1 MNTDSH
7 VIRIVQA
14 DYRNPAHAAAL
25 VALLDAYAQDPMG
38 GGEAL
43 SDFAKAHLAQAL
55 AERPQ
60 AFSLLA
66 YDVAGEGA
74 GDSTNEGTPV
84 GLANCMEGFS
94 TFACKPL
101 VNVHDLAVLRSH
113 RGQGIAQKLLEAAE
127 AQARARGAC
136 KLTLEVL
143 SGNHGAVRLY
153 ERVGYANYQLGELA
167 GTAQFMQKWLD

>member
-1 MNTDSH
+1 M
-7 VIRIVQA
+7 IRIVPV
-14 DYRNPAHAAAL
+14 DYANSAHAAAL
-25 VALLDAYAQDPMG
+25 VALLDAYALDPMG

-43 SDFAKAHLAQAL
+43 SDYARANLAQSL
-55 AERPQ
+55 AARPQ

-66 YDVAGEGA
+66 YAVEGEG
-74 GDSTNEGTPV
+74 EGTPV
-84 GLANCMEGFS
+84 GLANCIEGFS

-113 RGQGIAQKLLEAAE
+113 RGQGIAQMLLEAAE
-127 AQARARGAC
+127 VQARARGAC

-153 ERVGYANYQLGELA
+153 ERVGFANYQLGELA
-167 GTAQFMQKWLD
+167 GNAQFMQKWLD